1 MRYQR
6 PSDHRPSDLSK
17 RMPRH
22 QGHGAAALH
31 VPMRATALMKYE
43 QAEGA
48 HFKIYHWHASPAR

>member
-1 MRYQR
+1 
-6 PSDHRPSDLSK
+6 
-17 RMPRH
+17 MPRH